1 MILCCGEALI
11 DMVPEGGLFRPL
23 PGGSVYNTAVALG
36 RLGAATGFLWPIS
49 RDGFGEMLLAP
60 LAEAGVATDLSP
72 RVERP
77 TTLAFVTLTEGEA
90 RYAFYDEGTAGRM
103 FSAAD
108 LPALPRDVATV
119 MVGGISLVNDPCG
132 AAVEALVMRESGRLP
147 IYLDANI
154 RPFFITDPQAH
165 RARLTRLMRKA
176 AIVKLSADDLAW
188 LWPGRPQD
196 ECAEE
201 VLGMGPWLV
210 LVTNGAAGARAL
222 HVSGSLMVPARKV
235 AVADTIGAGD
245 TFNAGVLAGLA
256 EARALSHPRLAA
268 LNEATLWAA
277 VAMGARA
284 AEVCV
289 SRPGADPPWAR
300 ELA

>member
-11 DMVPEGGLFRPL
+11 DMVPEGELFRPL

-36 RLGAATGFLWPIS
+36 RLGADTGFLWPIS
-49 RDGFGEMLLAP
+49 RDGFGEMLLAR
-60 LAEAGVATDLSP
+60 LTDAGVGTDLSP

-77 TTLAFVTLTEGEA
+77 TTLAFVTLTDGEA
-90 RYAFYDEGTAGRM
+90 RYDFYDEGTAGRM
-103 FSAAD
+103 FSPGD
-108 LPALPRDVATV
+108 VPALPRDVRAL
-119 MVGGISLVNDPCG
+119 MVGGISLVPDPCG
-132 AAVEALVMRESGRLP
+132 ATIEALVMREAGRLP
-147 IYLDANI
+147 IFLDPNI
-154 RPFFITDPQAH
+154 RPFFIADEAAH

-176 AIVKLSADDLAW
+176 AVVKLSAEDLAW
-188 LWPGRPQD
+188 LWPGRPPED
-196 ECAEE
+196 CAAE

-210 LVTNGAAGARAL
+210 LLTDGPAGARAV
-222 HVSGSLMVPARKV
+222 HVSGTLSVPARKV
-235 AVADTIGAGD
+235 TVADTIGAGD

-256 EARALSHPRLAA
+256 EAQALSHPRLAA
-268 LNEATLWAA
+268 LGDASLWAV
-277 VAMGARA
+277 VAMGVRA

>member
-11 DMVPEGGLFRPL
+11 DMVPEGELFRPL

-36 RLGAATGFLWPIS
+36 RLGAEAGFLWPIS
-49 RDGFGEMLLAP
+49 HDPFGAMLLDP
-60 LAEAGVATDLSP
+60 LEEAGVDISLCP
-72 RVERP
+72 RVDRP
-77 TTLAFVTLTEGEA
+77 TTLAFVTLSDGEA
-90 RYAFYDEGTAGRM
+90 RYDFYDEGTAGRM
-103 FSAAD
+103 FSASE
-108 LPALPRDVATV
+108 LPSLPGSVRAL

-132 AAVEALVMRESGRLP
+132 AAVEALVMREAGRLP
-147 IYLDANI
+147 VFLDPNI
-154 RPFFITDPQAH
+154 RPFFITDPEAH

-176 AIVKLSADDLAW
+176 AIVKLSSDDLAW
-188 LWPGRPQD
+188 LWPGRPSED
-196 ECAEE
+196 CVEE

-210 LVTNGAAGARAL
+210 LHTTGAGGARAL
-222 HVSGSLMVPARKV
+222 HVSGSLAVPARKV

-256 EARALSHPRLAA
+256 DARALGHPRLAG
-268 LNEATLWAA
+268 LSDATLWAV

-284 AEVCV
+284 AEVSV
-289 SRPGADPPWAR
+289 SRPGADPPWAS